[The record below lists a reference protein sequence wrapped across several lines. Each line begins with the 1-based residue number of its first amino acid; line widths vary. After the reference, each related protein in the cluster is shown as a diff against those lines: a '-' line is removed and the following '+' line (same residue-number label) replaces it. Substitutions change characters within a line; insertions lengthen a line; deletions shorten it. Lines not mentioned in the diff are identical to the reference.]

1 MTVLAPPRP
10 PVAAEVR
17 RGLSAPER
25 RSRRRAAVR
34 WASIGIG
41 LLLVAAT
48 PIVTSIL
55 ASHALR
61 ESSGPPSLTEVSR
74 LGQTQMTAEGMA
86 YAQLH
91 QQASFNLLH
100 LPQPASALGMPGT
113 ATVVL
118 APTAGGI
125 QTTVVGP
132 SGGMEAWASSVAA
145 TTERGDWVRLEVTED
160 ALGFGDFTRLMQR
173 VDELAQLLDWRWSE
187 RLADVATSAVAEGVR
202 TGHATV
208 VDIDGGDAFGVP
220 TSGRIECTGQG
231 SCTLTTAF
239 EVG

>member
-10 PVAAEVR
+10 RVVAEAQ

-25 RSRRRAAVR
+25 KARRRTRMR
-34 WASIGIG
+34 WLSIGVG

-55 ASHALR
+55 ATHALQ
-61 ESSGPPSLTEVSR
+61 ESSAPPSLAEVSR
-74 LGQTQMTAEGMA
+74 LGQTQMTPEGMA

-91 QQASFNLLH
+91 GQATFNLLH
-100 LPQPASALGMPGT
+100 LPQPASELGMADT

-118 APTAGGI
+118 ASSGGGI

-132 SGGMEAWASSVAA
+132 SGGVEAWASSITA

-173 VDELAQLLDWRWSE
+173 VDVLAELLGWRWSDG
-187 RLADVATSAVAEGVR
+187 LADAAASAVAEGVR
-202 TGHATV
+202 TGQPTLV
-208 VDIDGGDAFGVP
+208 EVDGGDAFGVP
-220 TSGRIECTGQG
+220 TVGRIECTAAGA
-231 SCTLTTAF
+231 CTLTTAF

>member
-10 PVAAEVR
+10 PVVAEER

-25 RSRRRAAVR
+25 RTRRRFVVR
-34 WASIGIG
+34 WVSIGVG

-55 ASHALR
+55 ASHALQ
-61 ESSGPPSLTEVSR
+61 EASAPPSLAEVSR
-74 LGQTQMTAEGMA
+74 LGQTQMTPAGIA

-91 QQASFNLLH
+91 SQASFNLLH
-100 LPQPASALGMPGT
+100 LPQPASELGMQEN

-118 APTAGGI
+118 EPSAGGI

-132 SGGMEAWASSVAA
+132 AGGVEAWASSITA

-173 VDELAQLLDWRWSE
+173 VDVLAQMLDWRWSD
-187 RLADVATSAVAEGVR
+187 RLADAAASAVAEGVR
-202 TGHATV
+202 TGETTLV
-208 VDIDGGDAFGVP
+208 QVDGSDAFGMT
-220 TSGRIECTGQG
+220 TSGRIECTAEGA
-231 SCTLTTAF
+231 CTLTTVF